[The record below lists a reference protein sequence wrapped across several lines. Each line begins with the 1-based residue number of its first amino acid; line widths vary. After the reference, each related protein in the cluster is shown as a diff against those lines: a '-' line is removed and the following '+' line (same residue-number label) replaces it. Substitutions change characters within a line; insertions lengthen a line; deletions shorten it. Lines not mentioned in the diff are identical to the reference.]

1 MVIDVVVLFLQNM
14 RLIFDKSKRV
24 MELVCPAGSLP
35 ALKAAVDNGASAV
48 YVGFKDETNARHF
61 SGLNFKEAKVQ
72 SALSYAR
79 SKGVKLFVAVNTYSQ
94 PDGWQKWQKAVD
106 IASDVGVDAL
116 ICADI
121 GVLDYATQQHPD
133 LNLHLSVQGS
143 GTNSA
148 SLSFYKDNFNI
159 KRAVLPRVLS
169 LKQVAQV
176 AKKSPVDLEVFAFG
190 SLCIMAEGRCYLS
203 SYLTDQSPNTCGA
216 CSPAEFVRWQ
226 ETDSGLESR
235 LNEVL
240 IDRYGEG
247 EKAGYP
253 TLCKGRFD
261 IDGQVSNVL
270 EEPTSLNTI
279 GLLPDLDAM
288 GIKAVK
294 IEGRQRSPV
303 YVEQVVKVWRQAID
317 DYQRNPDNFKVKKQW
332 SKALAKVSEGA
343 QTTLGAYSR
352 SWQ

>member
-1 MVIDVVVLFLQNM
+1 
-14 RLIFDKSKRV
+14 

-35 ALKAAVDNGASAV
+35 ALKAAVNNGADAV

-61 SGLNFKEAKVQ
+61 SGLNFKERKVQ
-72 SALSYAR
+72 SAVDYAR
-79 SKGVKLFVAVNTYSQ
+79 KNGVKLFVAVNTYPQ
-94 PDGWQKWQKAVD
+94 QNNWQKWKNAVD
-106 IASDVGVDAL
+106 IAAELNVDAL
-116 ICADI
+116 ICADV
-121 GVLDYATQQHPD
+121 GVLQYASQHHPN

-143 GTNSA
+143 GTNSEA
-148 SLSFYKDNFNI
+148 LALYKQHFNI

-169 LKQVAQV
+169 LKQVQQTA
-176 AKKSPVDLEVFAFG
+176 AKSPVDLEVFAFG

-216 CSPAEFVRWQ
+216 CSPAQFVRWQ
-226 ETDSGLESR
+226 ETEIGLESR

-240 IDRYGEG
+240 IDRYQEG

-261 IDGQVSNVL
+261 VEGKVFNAM

-279 GLLPDLDAM
+279 ELLPQLDEI

-303 YVEQVVKVWRQAID
+303 YVDQVVSVWRQAID
-317 DYQRNPDNFKVKKQW
+317 AYQQDPSRFAIKPSW
-332 SKALAKVSEGA
+332 AKALAKVSEA
-343 QTTLGAYSR
+343 SQTTLGAYSR